1 MGKVPMKVGCDM
13 KVEMRMTCYLQ
24 SKLAQ
29 PHRDSCHRPLQFHI
43 DTNTR
48 GEEKVWRKLACKR
61 ALDSPLHEYFASLPS
76 QTLSHT

>member
-29 PHRDSCHRPLQFHI
+29 PHRDSCHRLLQFHI
-43 DTNTR
+43 DTNTYKQNTYVYYGEEKGKKQNDSFFTR
-48 GEEKVWRKLACKR
+48 GEEKVWRK
-61 ALDSPLHEYFASLPS
+61 
-76 QTLSHT
+76 